1 MSAPTPAHRAIAVMT
16 LVPVLVALALWAFAW
31 PAARTAPR
39 DLPVG
44 VAGPAAAVAQVEQRL
59 EQRPGAFEVHRYDD
73 GDAARAAIQDR
84 VVYGAVVVT
93 PQGPRLLTASAGS
106 PVVAGLLKDAV
117 TAQAPAGEPVRV
129 TDVVAAPAGDPR
141 GSALASSILPL
152 ALAGVA
158 AGAMVT
164 LLGLRG
170 SRAALALTGAA
181 ALVGL
186 TATALAHSWLGV
198 LTGNWW
204 AEAGVLGLTVLAIA
218 GAVAGFAALFGA
230 RGIAVGGLLMLLI
243 GNPFSGAASAP
254 ELLPDPAGMIGQ
266 WLPPGAGTQLL
277 RSVSYF
283 DGGGAGEAVLTLS
296 LWAALGLAAVLAG
309 GRSARPAAVSEKS
322 QRPAPA
328 PVG

>member
-1 MSAPTPAHRAIAVMT
+1 M
-16 LVPVLVALALWAFAW
+16 
-31 PAARTAPR
+31 
-39 DLPVG
+39 
-44 VAGPAAAVAQVEQRL
+44 
-59 EQRPGAFEVHRYDD
+59 
-73 GDAARAAIQDR
+73 
-84 VVYGAVVVT
+84 
-93 PQGPRLLTASAGS
+93 
-106 PVVAGLLKDAV
+106 
-117 TAQAPAGEPVRV
+117 

-141 GSALASSILPL
+141 GSGLASSILPL

-158 AGAMVT
+158 AGVMVT
-164 LLGLRG
+164 VLGLRG

-186 TATALAHSWLGV
+186 TAAALAHSWLG
-198 LTGNWW
+198 LLSGNWW

-218 GAVAGFAALFGA
+218 GAVAGFAALLGT
-230 RGIAVGGLLMLLI
+230 RGIAVGSLLMVLI

-266 WLPPGAGTQLL
+266 WLPPGAGAQLL

-283 DGGGAGEAVLTLS
+283 GGNGAGGAVLTLS

-309 GRSARPAAVSEKS
+309 GRSAQPATASQES
-322 QRPAPA
+322 QRPVPA